1 MPSSHFRRHLVDGIT
16 AASEGLFPANDFGAP
31 DFRDTEMVT
40 RTLEY
45 LQELPPPQRRL
56 VSLLYV
62 AVELLAPFL
71 LLIPRRFSRMSAT
84 QRANAVRQWRLS
96 RFFVLRILGDALK
109 ATTTMMYMSHPRVV
123 AYIGEHRA
131 CEHPDDALHY
141 PVRRDA
147 LPVLKEAPGDGSSP
161 ESAESTAEAVTR

>member
-1 MPSSHFRRHLVDGIT
+1 MPSSYFRRRLVDGIT

-31 DFRDTEMVT
+31 DYRDTEMVT

-45 LQELPPPQRRL
+45 LRELPPPQRRL

-62 AVELLAPFL
+62 AVEFLAPFL
-71 LLIPRRFSRMSAT
+71 LLVPRRFSRMSAT
-84 QRANAVRQWRLS
+84 QRANAVREWRLS
-96 RFFVLRILGDALK
+96 RFFLLRILGDALK

-141 PVRRDA
+141 PVRRNA
-147 LPVLKEAPGDGSSP
+147 LPVLQDDQSSP
-161 ESAESTAEAVTR
+161 ASAESTGEAVAR